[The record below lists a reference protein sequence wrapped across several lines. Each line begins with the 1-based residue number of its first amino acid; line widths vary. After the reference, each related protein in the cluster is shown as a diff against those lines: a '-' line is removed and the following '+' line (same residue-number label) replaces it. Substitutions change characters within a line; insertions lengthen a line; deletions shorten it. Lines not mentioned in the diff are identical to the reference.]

1 MKKRFSAA
9 TLVIACVSSIAL
21 AGLCF
26 IAFFFVEFGG
36 LSSFPSVTKFATVYN
51 SIEDNFVGDA
61 DMEKVSD
68 AAYSAMIRSIDDR
81 WSYYMTAEQYEE
93 YQKYQ
98 NNSYTGIG
106 VTIEK
111 DEESGLYRVV
121 TVLEDSP
128 ASQAGVNIA
137 DIMVA
142 IDGEDLMGKTSAEV
156 KELIVAKQGKP
167 FELNLLAQDGTE
179 RSVTVASG
187 TIYSKPVKYEMLDD
201 GIGYIK
207 IKNFEIDSGE
217 GVIAAVDDL
226 VAQGAKGIVFD
237 VRNNPGGLL
246 GELLKAIDHIL
257 PEGDIFVSAD
267 KAGNETVKTSD
278 AACVKLPMIV
288 LINENSY
295 SAAEFFAAALSE
307 YDWATLVGTRTT
319 GKARSQINIEMTDG
333 SAVHLSTNSY
343 LTPDRIDL
351 AATGGLA
358 PDVDITIN
366 DEDSAKLVSG
376 LLEYDKDQQL
386 AEALNKI
393 KELIGK

>member
-9 TLVIACVSSIAL
+9 TLVIACVLSIVL

-26 IAFFFVEFGG
+26 MAFFFFEFGG
-36 LSSFPSVTKFATVYN
+36 LDSFPSVTKFATVYN

-68 AAYSAMIRSIDDR
+68 AAYSAMISSINDR
-81 WSYYMTAEQYEE
+81 WSYYMTPEQYEE

-106 VTIEK
+106 ITIEK

-156 KELIVAKQGKP
+156 KELIVTKQGKP
-167 FELNLLAQDGTE
+167 FELKLRVQDGTE
-179 RSVTVASG
+179 RSVTVTSE

-217 GVIAAVDDL
+217 GIIAAVDDL
-226 VAQGAKGIVFD
+226 VAKGAKGIVFD

-246 GELLKAIDHIL
+246 GELLKALDHIL

-278 AACVKLPMIV
+278 AACVKLPMTV
-288 LINENSY
+288 LMNENSY

-307 YDWATLVGTRTT
+307 YNWATLVGTRTT
-319 GKARSQINIEMTDG
+319 GKARSQINIEMADG

-343 LTPDRIDL
+343 LTPNRIDL
-351 AATGGLA
+351 AATSGLA
-358 PDVDITIN
+358 PNVEVSIG
-366 DEDSAKLVSG
+366 DEDAAKLASG

-386 AEALNKI
+386 AEALEKI
-393 KELIGK
+393 KALIGK